1 MKNLKLSDNRG
12 FSTSGFIAIA
22 VAVALLIVSILV
34 VKVRSVD
41 GNEVGVVQ
49 TWGGIDPV
57 VRRNGTYFLFPGW
70 SQQMYTYDIGVQTYV
85 MNDKNNKEEVAE
97 GRQSDAYV
105 VQSKDQQDMKIS
117 LRVQWRRLPDKII
130 ELHQYAPS
138 QVEERILRPVLQS
151 VVKNHATQ
159 LTALDAYS
167 GLGLVTLQSDILKA
181 LRADEELRKYVAID
195 GFVIEHIGLNKEY
208 TDQIVAR
215 QVAVQE
221 KLKADEQTKASLAKA
236 EKAKADAQADYEKT
250 LVEARR
256 DKEKEILAQQA
267 VSEKAIIAANA
278 NAKNLVTTQQA
289 EAEKI
294 VIAAKAEASRNIS
307 ISEAQ
312 KQADINRAVGIE
324 AVGKATAD
332 ANKSLLASYAVP
344 GSDLYTKIQV
354 AKSLSDGFAGVK
366 GYLPQN
372 VTYNTVAENFNK
384 GVSLLVGESAK

>member
-324 AVGKATAD
+324 AVGKANAD